1 MNTTRTTRFTGLMVA
16 LLITAVIQGSMLWK
30 FDAVANAAVLA
41 SAAQLPVAQALEAV
55 QVVAARLS

>member
-16 LLITAVIQGSMLWK
+16 LLITAVIQGAMLWK
-30 FDAVANAAVLA
+30 FDAVANASVLA